1 MVHFVNLIPALATL
15 KRRERGS
22 PSLFVACYWV
32 DQRRDHGDDTFS
44 KSFPLSP
51 QVAPRCPGKSLLHSV
66 SLLWEGCPFPHS
78 LPTHFEVSN
87 WPVSRETALASPL
100 LLVGGD
106 DTFQK
111 LLPNVPSSYS

>member
-51 QVAPRCPGKSLLHSV
+51 QVAPRCPGKSLLHSLCLNMGRGIRRDSFAV
-66 SLLWEGCPFPHS
+66 GSKCCRLSGSWAIFTDLSWTR
-78 LPTHFEVSN
+78 TH
-87 WPVSRETALASPL
+87 L
-100 LLVGGD
+100 
-106 DTFQK
+106 
-111 LLPNVPSSYS
+111 